1 MADWLN
7 DLFAAIDGKD
17 AESFAEFLT
26 DDARFRFGNSPEVI
40 GKAETRR
47 TVSDFFTAVHA
58 LSHRI
63 LQVWREP
70 GVVIC
75 EGEVTYTR
83 KDGSRLTVP
92 FVNVLK
98 TRASLVSDY
107 RIYVDAS
114 ALWQ

>member
-26 DDARFRFGNSPEVI
+26 DDARFRFGSSQVVI

-47 TVSDFFTAVHA
+47 AVSDFFAAIHA

-70 GVVIC
+70 DVVIC

-83 KDGSRLTVP
+83 NDGTRLTVP
-92 FVNVLK
+92 FVNVLR
-98 TRASLVSDY
+98 TRESLVSDY

-114 ALWQ
+114 ALWR